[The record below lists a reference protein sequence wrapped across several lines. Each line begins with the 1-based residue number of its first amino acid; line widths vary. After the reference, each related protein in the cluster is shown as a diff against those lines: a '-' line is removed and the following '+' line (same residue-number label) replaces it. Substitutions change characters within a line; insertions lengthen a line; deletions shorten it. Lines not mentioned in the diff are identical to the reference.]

1 MVMAVIM
8 MFGIPPLLL
17 IVGGVMVWQAIVRL
31 RRSSA
36 VRSAGILRLIAGA
49 GVLACAL
56 IWPLGLLAQMQYAVV
71 VLPILGVVLAV
82 IWGFVFMTPALII
95 EYLAERRDLRAPGYG
110 PHDAGPTPGSATGP
124 G

>member
-1 MVMAVIM
+1 MVMAAIM

-31 RRSSA
+31 RRSAA

-56 IWPLGLLAQMQYAVV
+56 IWPLGILAQMQYAVV
-71 VLPILGVVLAV
+71 VLPLLGIVLAV
-82 IWGFVFMTPALII
+82 FWGFAFMTPALII
-95 EYLAERRDLRAPGYG
+95 EYLADRRDERASTHG
-110 PHDAGPTPGSATGP
+110 PR
-124 G
+124 

>member
-1 MVMAVIM
+1 MVMAAIM

-31 RRSSA
+31 RRSAA

-56 IWPLGLLAQMQYAVV
+56 IWPVGMLAQMQYAVV
-71 VLPILGVVLAV
+71 VLPLLGIVLAV
-82 IWGFVFMTPALII
+82 FWGFAFMTPALII
-95 EYLAERRDLRAPGYG
+95 EYLADRREERASTHAPR
-110 PHDAGPTPGSATGP
+110 
-124 G
+124 

>member
-1 MVMAVIM
+1 MVMAAIM

-31 RRSSA
+31 RRSAA

-56 IWPLGLLAQMQYAVV
+56 IWPLGMLAQMQYAVV
-71 VLPILGVVLAV
+71 VLPLLGIVLAV
-82 IWGFVFMTPALII
+82 FWGFAFMTPALIV
-95 EYLAERRDLRAPGYG
+95 EYLADRRDERASTHG
-110 PHDAGPTPGSATGP
+110 PR
-124 G
+124 